1 MLSLLFLEICHNI
14 VVVMIRKKTKY
25 KLIKDLPKFS
35 ITIGSDI
42 GKSYIIFITLHLKTK
57 TL

>member
-1 MLSLLFLEICHNI
+1 MLFLEICHNI